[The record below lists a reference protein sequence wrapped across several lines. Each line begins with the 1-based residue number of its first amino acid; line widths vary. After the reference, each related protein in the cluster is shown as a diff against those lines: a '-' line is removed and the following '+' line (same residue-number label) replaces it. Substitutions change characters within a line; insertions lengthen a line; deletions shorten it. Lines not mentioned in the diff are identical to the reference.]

1 MHICVDLG
9 GSKTRVAVLRDAS
22 SPTYEQVARFPTEL
36 DFETQIARLSA
47 LLRELGPCAGIGVCV
62 GAQVTRDGDCVDVS
76 YTSLRDYSNKP
87 LASRLARETGQRV
100 ALADD
105 NVGAVLAERRF
116 GELGRWDRVAYLTVS
131 TGTGAGIFLKQ
142 GSTEIAFLGQ
152 IGHTIIDPAGPLCSC
167 GQRGCVQA
175 TSGGHNIRVRTGKE
189 AWEIDDSAFWDE
201 VLGALATGIVNLAR
215 VARVEAVCVG
225 GGMGVN
231 VPQLKQLPAAI
242 ARIGAPAVRPH
253 VLFAALGE
261 DAPLIGA
268 RELLV
273 NTAVVMH

>member
-1 MHICVDLG
+1 MHVCVDLG
-9 GSKTRVAVLRDAS
+9 GTKTRVALMRDAH
-22 SPTYEQVARFPTEL
+22 SPAFEQIARYPTEL
-36 DFETQIARLSA
+36 DFEAQLARLLA
-47 LLRELGPCAGIGVCV
+47 LFRAIGPCEGVGICV

-76 YTSLRDYSNKP
+76 YTSLRDYSNRP
-87 LASRLARETGQRV
+87 LASRIARETGQRV

-116 GELGRWDRVAYLTVS
+116 GALGGWDRVAYLTVS

-142 GSTEIAFLGQ
+142 GATELAFLGQ
-152 IGHTIIDPAGPLCSC
+152 IGHTIIDPNGPLCSC
-167 GQRGCVQA
+167 GQRGCIQA

-189 AWEIDDSAFWDE
+189 AREIDDAAFWDD
-201 VLGALATGIVNLAR
+201 VLNALATGIVNLAR

-231 VPQLKQLPAAI
+231 VSHLRRLPEAI
-242 ARIGAPAVRPH
+242 ARIGAPAVRPQ
-253 VLFAALGE
+253 VLFATLGE
-261 DAPLIGA
+261 DAPLVGA

-273 NTAVVMH
+273 NRAVVMH